1 VLTSFL
7 RVAASRTVRFPSQL
21 ETYPV
26 LTIHISVTRSPE
38 RLRLWAKLKTTA
50 RSRGETTTKLVVR
63 ALARELTR
71 CEAEMDSWPV
81 SRRIEAQDRAV
92 IEALKLLTDEERKK
106 YGL

>member
-1 VLTSFL
+1 M
-7 RVAASRTVRFPSQL
+7 
-21 ETYPV
+21 
-26 LTIHISVTRSPE
+26 
-38 RLRLWAKLKTTA
+38 
-50 RSRGETTTKLVVR
+50 VVR